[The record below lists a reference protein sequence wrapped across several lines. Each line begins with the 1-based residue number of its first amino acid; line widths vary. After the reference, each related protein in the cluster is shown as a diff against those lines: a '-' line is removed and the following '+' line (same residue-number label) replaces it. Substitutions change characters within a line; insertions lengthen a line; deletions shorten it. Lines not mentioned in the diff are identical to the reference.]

1 MKYLIKYIWFRN
13 KLFSQCNLNIF
24 VIFHFEIITLTHS
37 IIFCYIT
44 GELHIAFCNP
54 VCRFCQWNP
63 NVVSSNLLVK
73 LLVCNNCRSIVF
85 FWFRPSPYGRW
96 WYPYFS
102 SNLIFFFLTIYS
114 QRNSASFSSFVCIPR
129 PVSPQLNGCSLL
141 LCCLVAHLTV
151 SARDIKYILKCLDWK
166 STLLRKNLEQ

>member
-102 SNLIFFFLTIYS
+102 SNLIFFFLQYT
-114 QRNSASFSSFVCIPR
+114 AKETLPHF
-129 PVSPQLNGCSLL
+129 LL
-141 LCCLVAHLTV
+141 LFAYQGQCHHSSMDAAHLTV

-166 STLLRKNLEQ
+166 STLLKKI